1 MHRIVGLAMTIVLGI
16 LASSAPAGATIDVVQ
31 SDACPLGCRTGFAH
45 QVPRGTTTTVVVKG
59 HLVDLAT
66 RAEVA
71 PPHNGVA
78 AEIVGRHGG
87 SRSSVSVRITVGA
100 GADLGQREIRLRYAA
115 EITGFDKFPIRVIR
129 RPTVQTLRRADRP
142 AESPPRVGVDERT
155 TLVFTGSQLAGC
167 AVIRTPQMQS
177 LRVLPGATD
186 QRCEVEVAFDRAG
199 TFPVR
204 LIDSTVAGLPVTV
217 VPRFGH
223 QGPSQ
228 VQVVG
233 DAGPAAPRAP
243 VLPPPRASVG
253 AGGGGA
259 AAVLDVGPGGM
270 ANVFR
275 RLSSFAPVTVDGA
288 TYFAVDAARW
298 CAGMSG
304 DQVRTI
310 TVPDLAWSVTNLGTT
325 RVATPFQ
332 ASLAAGGRVIRTET
346 VPAPFEPGQT
356 RSFQVAREQS
366 QVTVRTFLARSGCFI
381 SPTAP
386 RYFEDPPFTVTVDAA
401 NAVGE
406 PPAQQA
412 NNTGAF

>member
-1 MHRIVGLAMTIVLGI
+1 MHRIVGLAVTVVLGV
-16 LASSAPAGATIDVVQ
+16 LASSAPVGATIDVVQ
-31 SDACPLGCRTGFAH
+31 SDACPLGCSTNFAH
-45 QVPRGTTTTVVVKG
+45 QVPRGTATTLVVKG

-71 PPHNGVA
+71 PPQNGVA
-78 AEIVGRHGG
+78 AEIAGRQGG
-87 SRSSVSVRITVGA
+87 SRSSVSVRITVGG
-100 GADLGQREIRLRYAA
+100 GADLGPREIRLRYAIEA
-115 EITGFDKFPIRVIR
+115 SGFDRFPIRVVR
-129 RPTVQTLRRADRP
+129 QPTVQTLRRADRP
-142 AESPPRVGVDERT
+142 AETPPRVGVNERA

-167 AVIRTPQMQS
+167 DVIRTPQMQS

-204 LIDSTVAGLPVTV
+204 LIDSAVAGLPATV

-228 VQVVG
+228 VQVG
-233 DAGPAAPRAP
+233 DGAAAGPQAP
-243 VLPPPRASVG
+243 VFPPPGVGVG
-253 AGGGGA
+253 AGGGA

-270 ANVFR
+270 ANIFR
-275 RLSSFAPVTVDGA
+275 RLSNFAPITVDGA
-288 TYFAVDAARW
+288 TYFAIDPARW
-298 CAGMSG
+298 CAGMLG
-304 DQVRTI
+304 DQVRTV
-310 TVPDLAWSVTNLGTT
+310 TVPDLAWSVANLGTT

-332 ASLAAGGRVIRTET
+332 ATLATGSRVIQTQT
-346 VPAPFEPGQT
+346 VPAPFEPGQI

-406 PPAQQA
+406 PPAQQV
-412 NNTGAF
+412 NNTRSF